1 MRKISNK
8 IDIQNGNFY
17 KNINSA
23 NVTLPSEKGVV
34 LSRPTT
40 SPDAF
45 KNRSG
50 LNTSGSGQTSGS
62 IWAPYSNGITW
73 HNEPPKLPPSPQ
85 PKCSMFDFQS
95 HNNARSFSILLSSQ
109 VTPEQ
114 TNKPI
119 YLEMVNNI
127 PCYDTV
133 SEYIKKC
140 IEIDLSQS
148 LSIQIQIT
156 RMQIKH
162 LNSYLNRNYLISVGS
177 VNCKKNKLPDFQ
189 MPIKYF
195 LFV

>member
-34 LSRPTT
+34 LSRSTT
-40 SPDAF
+40 SPDAS

-62 IWAPYSNGITW
+62 MWAPYRHGITCY
-73 HNEPPKLPPSPQ
+73 NEPQKLSPSPQ
-85 PKCSMFDFQS
+85 PKCFMFDSQS
-95 HNNARSFSILLSSQ
+95 HNTARSFSIVLRSQ

-119 YLEMVNNI
+119 YLELLNNI
-127 PCYDTV
+127 RCYDTV
-133 SEYIKKC
+133 SEYIKKTC
-140 IEIDLSQS
+140 IGNRSR
-148 LSIQIQIT
+148 SILIY
-156 RMQIKH
+156 K
-162 LNSYLNRNYLISVGS
+162 NS
-177 VNCKKNKLPDFQ
+177 NKT
-189 MPIKYF
+189 YAN
-195 LFV
+195 